1 MLDLLFVLVFVLLF
15 VGVLALWLYL
25 VGFGSRNKRWDRD
38 R

>member
-15 VGVLALWLYL
+15 VGLLVLWLYL
-25 VGFGSRNKRWDRD
+25 VGFRSRNKRWDGD